1 MTLSVLIIDDEPIA
15 LQKLA
20 RYVRQTP
27 YMTLVGECGCTQEA
41 LEIMEERPVD
51 VIFTD
56 IDMPDQNGI
65 DFIESLPVRPLTVF
79 ITAYPQYALEGYR
92 LAAVDYLLKPYGL
105 LDFQRAASK
114 VRERHEMMTRMDSMP
129 DADEN
134 ISVDRTSG
142 SRRNIFVKVDYRYVN
157 VMLDSILFI
166 KGCGEYLHIEVTGS
180 QTPLLTLSSFAA
192 LKGKLSQEFLQVHRS
207 YMVNMSR
214 VCQVT
219 RGRIIIGENTEIP
232 IGDSYKTRVSEYL
245 RENAI
250 GIR

>member
-27 YMTLVGECGCTQEA
+27 YMTLAGECGCTQDA
-41 LEIMEERPVD
+41 LEILEEKPVD

-65 DFIESLPVRPLTVF
+65 DFIESLPVRPLIVF

-114 VRERHEMMTRMDSMP
+114 IKERYELMPRQESMTDGE
-129 DADEN
+129 EN
-134 ISVDRTSG
+134 ISPDRSSA

-157 VMLDSILFI
+157 VALDSILFI
-166 KGCGEYLHIEVTGS
+166 KGCGEYLQIEVAES

-192 LKGKLSQEFLQVHRS
+192 LEGKLNQEFLQVHRS

-214 VCQVT
+214 VSQVA
-219 RGRIIIGENTEIP
+219 RGRIIMGENVEIP
-232 IGDSYKTRVSEYL
+232 IGDSYKARVLEYL